1 MASTLKDVANLAEVS
16 LSTASIVLRGNG
28 NKRKISA
35 ATQKKVLDAAQALNY
50 TPDMK
55 AKALRA
61 GFSQTAIITLFWATD
76 IRLQMLPRFI
86 QGLQRATDNEYCDI
100 IIKTYANDH
109 LQEAM
114 TENIMHTCHGII
126 VCNPS
131 ASDMAYLEQND
142 FPAPIILYNRY
153 SGKYSAVHMDNEI
166 IGKQPALLFAKHNR
180 KHPAILNAPSTF
192 GGMDVR
198 TSIFEK
204 YSVSYGMALPLVID
218 VDNCMEGGYRGIQ
231 KMLAHSP
238 LPDCLF
244 CTSDYIAL
252 GALKALHEKQI
263 KIPEQI
269 EIISVGNGNT
279 EQEKFCVPSLSV
291 MSLPMEEMA
300 EACLTLLYTRITS
313 FDMEIHTKKFDV
325 KYIARE
331 SCGE

>member
-1 MASTLKDVANLAEVS
+1 
-16 LSTASIVLRGNG
+16 
-28 NKRKISA
+28 
-35 ATQKKVLDAAQALNY
+35 
-50 TPDMK
+50 
-55 AKALRA
+55 
-61 GFSQTAIITLFWATD
+61 
-76 IRLQMLPRFI
+76 
-86 QGLQRATDNEYCDI
+86 
-100 IIKTYANDH
+100 
-109 LQEAM
+109 
-114 TENIMHTCHGII
+114 
-126 VCNPS
+126 
-131 ASDMAYLEQND
+131 
-142 FPAPIILYNRY
+142 
-153 SGKYSAVHMDNEI
+153 
-166 IGKQPALLFAKHNR
+166 
-180 KHPAILNAPSTF
+180 
-192 GGMDVR
+192 
-198 TSIFEK
+198 
-204 YSVSYGMALPLVID
+204 
-218 VDNCMEGGYRGIQ
+218 
-231 KMLAHSP
+231 MLAHSP